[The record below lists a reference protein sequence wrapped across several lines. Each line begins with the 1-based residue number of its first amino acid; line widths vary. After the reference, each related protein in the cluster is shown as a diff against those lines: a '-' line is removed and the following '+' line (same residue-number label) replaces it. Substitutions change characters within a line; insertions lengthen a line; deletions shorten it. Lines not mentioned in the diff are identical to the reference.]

1 MGVSI
6 VMARSMREQ
15 IRDWMLQRIG
25 AGDFAPG
32 ARLTETG
39 IAEQLGVSAIPV
51 REAIRELVTAGI
63 MESAAHKGAWVR
75 KVAASETVEALRV
88 RAALEP
94 LALRL
99 AAPRLRR
106 HHAELRRSARGLLA
120 AARRGDFQAFQKLN
134 HEFHRG
140 IVAASGSAV
149 LLRVWDS
156 LSYEVNAR
164 SVLDS
169 IPSVSAEEVARQHGE
184 VLDALEQGAIGRAR
198 RLLARHTESLAIHL
212 EEELR
217 AVPPASIEP
226 APKRR
231 SVKRKVHHAA
241 S

>member
-1 MGVSI
+1 MGAAI

-15 IRDWMLQRIG
+15 IRDWMLQQIG
-25 AGDFAPG
+25 AGEFAPG
-32 ARLTETG
+32 ERLTETG

-75 KVAASETVEALRV
+75 KVAVSETVEALRV
-88 RAALEP
+88 RAAIEP

-99 AAPRLRR
+99 AAPRLSRR
-106 HHAELRRSARGLLA
+106 HDQLRRTARGLLA

-134 HEFHRG
+134 HAFHRG
-140 IVAASGSAV
+140 IVEASGSSV

-169 IPSVSAEEVARQHGE
+169 IPSLSVVDVAWQHGE
-184 VLDALEQGAIGRAR
+184 VLDALEQGATQRAQ
-198 RLLARHTESLAIHL
+198 RLLARHTESLAVHL
-212 EEELR
+212 EKELR
-217 AVPPASIEP
+217 NEQAATSRPAR
-226 APKRR
+226 KR
-231 SVKRKVHHAA
+231 SSKQRKVQHAT